1 MSAMSTRTML
11 VSGSLSDMEVIAAEL
26 RKAGVTVSAAAMDA
40 AGAISAAKRVAPE
53 IVILD
58 DTIGGL
64 PLAKH
69 LSDSG
74 LAVVLLSGQTDPA
87 YRQAAAQHGV
97 ILMLPK
103 PLDIDRLVQ
112 RLSQIAGLLAAA

>member
-1 MSAMSTRTML
+1 MSMRTML

-26 RKAGVTVSAAAMDA
+26 RKAGVTVSAAAVDA
-40 AGAISAAKRVAPE
+40 AGAISAAQRVTPE

-58 DTIGGL
+58 ETIGGL

-87 YRQAAAQHGV
+87 YRQAAAAHGV
-97 ILMLPK
+97 VLLLPK

-112 RLSQIAGLLAAA
+112 RLSQIAGILAAA

>member
-1 MSAMSTRTML
+1 MSAMSMRTML

-26 RKAGVTVSAAAMDA
+26 RKAGVTVSAAAVDA
-40 AGAISAAKRVAPE
+40 AGAISAAKRVTPE

-74 LAVVLLSGQTDPA
+74 LTVVLLSGQTDPA
-87 YRQAAAQHGV
+87 YRQAAATNGV
-97 ILMLPK
+97 VLMLPK

-112 RLSQIAGLLAAA
+112 RLSQIAGILAAA